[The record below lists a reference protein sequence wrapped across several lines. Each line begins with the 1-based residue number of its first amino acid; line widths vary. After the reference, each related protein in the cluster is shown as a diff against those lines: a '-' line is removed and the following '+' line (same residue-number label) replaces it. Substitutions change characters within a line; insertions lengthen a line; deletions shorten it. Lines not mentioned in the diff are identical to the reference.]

1 MTFTYWFCAVVTVLS
16 AFTSLGFSIA
26 ALASGGDQLNARY
39 AFSRSLALAISSAVP
54 LLRPSQTWVEAMA
67 SAMVAVQVADAV
79 VGGLQRD
86 AMKAVGPA
94 VVAMINLLALV
105 LLIR

>member
-1 MTFTYWFCAVVTVLS
+1 VTFTYWFCAVVTVLS
-16 AFTSLGFSIA
+16 AFTSLGFSSA

-39 AFSRSLALAISSAVP
+39 VLSRSLALAIASAVP
-54 LLRPSQTWVEAMA
+54 LLRPSQTWVAAVA
-67 SAMVAVQVADAV
+67 SAMVAVQVGDAV

-86 AMKAVGPA
+86 AMKTVGPA
-94 VVAMINLLALV
+94 VLAMINLVALV